1 MYQINDGQITVF
13 GYPDGATLA
22 QMQRTL
28 ENEHAAKGVLCAD
41 NHKGYAVPIGGVV
54 AYREA
59 VSPSGVGF
67 DIGCGN
73 KAVLTDMPGAELR
86 AKIEHIM
93 DDIWNTLSF
102 GIGRKNNE
110 KVDSPLFD
118 SAVWKESYA
127 KPLKEKARQQLGTIG
142 SGNHYVDLFTDEGD
156 RVWIGVHFGSRGFG
170 HGIATYFLKLGGGK
184 DGMDVPPLV
193 LPLNSPIGYDYLK
206 GMQLAGE
213 YAYAGRTWVCDR
225 VAQLLGAK
233 ILEEVHNHHNYA
245 WAETHKGIEYIVIR
259 KGATPAF
266 PGQRG
271 FIGGSMGEDAVIIE
285 GVDSDVSKTALY
297 STVHG
302 AGRTMGRNEAKRTVK
317 PEEMNEWLRQ
327 KGVTLR
333 GGGLDESPQAYKRL
347 PEVLGQ
353 HEGTI
358 KILHTLTPVGVAMA
372 GPHEFDPYKD

>member
-1 MYQINDGQITVF
+1 M
-13 GYPDGATLA
+13 
-22 QMQRTL
+22 
-28 ENEHAAKGVLCAD
+28 E
-41 NHKGYAVPIGGVV
+41 
-54 AYREA
+54 
-59 VSPSGVGF
+59 
-67 DIGCGN
+67 
-73 KAVLTDMPGAELR
+73 
-86 AKIEHIM
+86 
-93 DDIWNTLSF
+93 
-102 GIGRKNNE
+102 
-110 KVDSPLFD
+110 
-118 SAVWKESYA
+118 ESYA

-142 SGNHYVDLFTDEGD
+142 SGNHYVDLFADEDD

-170 HGIATYFLKLGGGK
+170 HGVVTYFLKLGGGK

-193 LPLNSPIGYDYLK
+193 LALKSEIGADYMK

-225 VAQLLGAK
+225 VAQLLGTK

-245 WAETHKGIEYIVIR
+245 WAEKHDGVEYMVIR

-271 FIGGSMGEDAVIIE
+271 FIGESMGEDAVIVE
-285 GVDSDVSKTALY
+285 GVDSDASKMALY

-302 AGRTMGRNEAKRTVK
+302 AGRTMGRNEAKRTIK

-347 PEVLGQ
+347 PEVLG
-353 HEGTI
+353 HHDGTI
-358 KILHTLTPVGVAMA
+358 KVLHTLTPSGVAMA

>member
-1 MYQINDGQITVF
+1 MYQINDGEITVF
-13 GYPDGATLA
+13 GQTDGDTLK
-22 QMQRTL
+22 QMERTL
-28 ENEHAAKGVLCAD
+28 EDEHAMQGVLCAD

-86 AKIEHIM
+86 TKIDSIM

-102 GIGRKNNE
+102 GVGRKNNE
-110 KVDSPLFD
+110 SVDAELFD
-118 SAVWKESYA
+118 SPVWTEPYA
-127 KPLKEKARQQLGTIG
+127 KALKDKARQQLGTIG
-142 SGNHYVDLFTDEGD
+142 SGNHYVDLFTDEQD

-170 HGIATYFLKLGGGK
+170 HGVATHFLKLGGGK
-184 DGMDVPPLV
+184 DGMDVAPLV
-193 LPLNSPIGYDYLK
+193 LALDSEIGQDYVQ

-213 YAYAGRTWVCDR
+213 YAYAGRNWVCAR
-225 VAQLLGAK
+225 VAQLLGAQ
-233 ILEEVHNHHNYA
+233 IVEEVHNHHNYA
-245 WAETHKGIEYIVIR
+245 WSETHNGVEYMVIR

-271 FIGGSMGEDAVIIE
+271 FIGGSMGEDAVIVE
-285 GVDSDVSKTALY
+285 GVDSEVSKTALY

-302 AGRTMGRNEAKRTVK
+302 AGRTMGRNEAKRKIK

-347 PEVLGQ
+347 PEVLQ
-353 HEGTI
+353 HHEGTI
-358 KILHTLTPVGVAMA
+358 RILHTLKPVGVAMA